1 MLNEDKISLMTR
13 MAVYEKGKG
22 RKDLNIC
29 NYFKSDYIGWQI
41 IKSVICA
48 TLAFMIIIALR
59 LSYGFEDVMV
69 NIYKT
74 DLTAWG
80 KGLFVRY
87 LIFVLVYAVISF
99 LISTLRYRKARKGL
113 RIYYHELKKL
123 SLMYRGNKE

>member
-22 RKDLNIC
+22 KKDLNVC
-29 NYFKSDYIGWQI
+29 NYFKSDYIGLQI

-48 TLAFMIIIALR
+48 TAAFMIIVALR

-74 DLTAWG
+74 DLTKWG
-80 KGLFVRY
+80 KDLFLEYIVFM
-87 LIFVLVYAVISF
+87 LIYVAISF
-99 LISTLRYRKARKGL
+99 VIGTTRYKKARKGL
-113 RIYYHELKKL
+113 RGYYHNLKKL
-123 SLMYRGNKE
+123 SAMYRSSQE

>member
-22 RKDLNIC
+22 KKDLNIC

-48 TLAFMIIIALR
+48 TIAFIIIIVLK

-69 NIYKT
+69 NVYKT

-80 KGLFVRY
+80 RDLFVRY
-87 LIFVLVYAVISF
+87 IVFVLIYAGIS
-99 LISTLRYRKARKGL
+99 LMISTLRYKKARKGL
-113 RIYYHELKKL
+113 RVYYHELKKL
-123 SLMYRGNKE
+123 SMMYRGNNE